1 MIASFSSSD
10 EGERPVRSFGDSG
23 DMTLVSACSQTV
35 DILLATYNGEKYLP
49 GQLESLR
56 GQTYANWRLLFSDDG
71 SSDSTPEIIR
81 AECGRDSRMF
91 DVSTSTRHRSALKN
105 FLYLLSKADADFVMF
120 CDQDDVWLPDKIE
133 RSLQRMQELGNSAAS
148 CDVPLL
154 VYGDCKVVNQNLEL
168 INPSFVSTLSF
179 SPYTITL
186 AQLLVSNVVQ
196 GCTIMMNR
204 ALVEQVL
211 TASCWE
217 GFDYHDHIVAA
228 VAMSTGL
235 VSFISEPLLLYR
247 QHEGNEV
254 GVNSNPSLIEK
265 LKGGLRTT
273 CRSNWLEAVTSDE
286 TAFSVRAKTLL
297 NCNLPIAPSC
307 KDLLMTL
314 ADYRD
319 YGITKRLSLI
329 FRYGLLRPRG
339 LYGKACQLVGL
350 LLA

>member
-1 MIASFSSSD
+1 MIQ
-10 EGERPVRSFGDSG
+10 EGANNPRI
-23 DMTLVSACSQTV
+23 

-49 GQLESLR
+49 EQLDSLR
-56 GQTYANWRLLFSDDG
+56 GQSYDNWRLLFSDDG
-71 SSDSTPEIIR
+71 SSDTTHEIIR
-81 AECGRDSRMF
+81 AECTRDSRMLDF
-91 DVSTSTRHRSALKN
+91 TASIRHRSAMKN

-133 RSLQRMQELGNSAAS
+133 RSLLRMQELGKSTAS
-148 CDVPLL
+148 KDMPLL
-154 VYGDCKVVNQNLEL
+154 VYGDCRVVNQNLEL
-168 INPSFVSTLSF
+168 VNSSFVSTLSF
-179 SPYTITL
+179 SPHTITL
-186 AQLLVSNVVQ
+186 AKLLVSNVVQ

-211 TASCWE
+211 TVSNWE

-235 VSFISEPLLLYR
+235 ASYINEPLLLYR
-247 QHEGNEV
+247 QHGKNEV
-254 GVNSNPSLIEK
+254 GVDSQLSLTEK
-265 LKGGLRTT
+265 LKGGIRTAS
-273 CRSNWLEAVTSDE
+273 RSDWLETITSYE

-297 NCNLPIAPSC
+297 NSDLSIVPSC
-307 KDLLMTL
+307 RDSL
-314 ADYRD
+314 AILANYRR

-339 LYGKACQLVGL
+339 LYGEACQLVSL